1 MEAEQAIQKMM
12 ESLKIIEEPF
22 SEIAKSTYLEFIAQL

>member
-12 ESLKIIEEPF
+12 ESLKIIEEP
-22 SEIAKSTYLEFIAQL
+22 EIANETPAEKK